1 MRIKGNHKIIL
12 GILVSMASLAAKA
25 QQASIL
31 LPARYS
37 LRDSLK
43 LHEIGKNKFLQEP
56 DKGPL
61 RSYYIAGIVPA
72 GTAIAPDFITRQ
84 WGVFCQGEWRFE
96 KKTGIPLR
104 VRLGSL
110 DYVNKLEG
118 KK

>member
-1 MRIKGNHKIIL
+1 MGIKGNHKIIL

-37 LRDSLK
+37 LQDSVL
-43 LHEIGKNKFLQEP
+43 LSGTSKNNFQFLSQP
-56 DKGPL
+56 AI
-61 RSYYIAGIVPA
+61 RTPA
-72 GTAIAPDFITRQ
+72 GMAIRPDFITRQ
-84 WGVFCQGEWRFE
+84 WGVFCRGEWQFE

-110 DYVNKLEG
+110 AYVNKLEG
-118 KK
+118 K